1 MPEVIKAKEYET
13 IYVLRGDV
21 DADTAERVQARV
33 AEVVSRENGKLVKVD
48 AWGRRRLAYP
58 VQKQK
63 RGVYVYLQ
71 YVGKGSLVSEL
82 ERNLKLQDSVLKYQT
97 IQLNDDVN
105 MAEITVN
112 PDEVKM
118 SRLELSAEPEETDS
132 KERSL
137 GFIQDESPRRHD
149 RDDRERDEAPADAAE
164 GDEPEAGAAAETE
177 EEAS

>member
-1 MPEVIKAKEYET
+1 MPELIRAKEYET

-33 AEVVSRENGKLVKVD
+33 AEVVARENGKLVKVD

-71 YVGKGSLVSEL
+71 YVGKGSLVAEL
-82 ERNLKLQDSVLKYQT
+82 ERNLKLQDAVLKFQT
-97 IQLNDDVN
+97 VQLKDDVN
-105 MAEITVN
+105 LAEITVN
-112 PDEVKM
+112 ADDVKLG
-118 SRLELSAEPEETDS
+118 RLELAAEPEETDS

-149 RDDRERDEAPADAAE
+149 RDDREGPQDAPE
-164 GDEPEAGAAAETE
+164 GDDGEEGETTETE